1 MPPQVILSTKPKCM
15 THSQHQQPLAPQQT
29 TPDSPLDLLIVGAGI
44 SGIDLAHHV
53 ANNFPTWQWAVV
65 DSNSDIGGTWN
76 TFTYPGIRSD
86 SDMATFSFP
95 FERWRHHGTLGSG
108 ARIKEHVRD
117 AAAECGALDRLTLS
131 TWVRHANFNTALGL
145 WEVDAVEGPARS
157 NNAEGSVRGVEKK
170 DKGYTVYT
178 RRLHFAAGYY
188 RHSAGFTAAIPGLD
202 RFEGTVIHPQR
213 WPEDIDVRGKNVIII
228 GSGAT
233 AVTLLPALHSMGAH
247 PTMLQ
252 RTPTYIAPLPE
263 TDVISTVTGAIIG
276 TKGSRG
282 KVATR
287 IARTGHIFRDMA
299 QYHLCQTFPSLARGA
314 FWAMNRAFVDSEEIR
329 RNFTPPYGPWDQR
342 VCKSPGGDFFRAL
355 QQGAQVVTGIIDS
368 VEATG
373 IRLKEGA
380 FLPADIIVT
389 ATGLQLQAFGNA
401 GFSVDGTDVPTRS
414 MVAYR
419 SMMANRLPN
428 FTYTIGYLNQ
438 SWTLRADMTSRYL
451 VQLWKDME
459 SRGELFACPV
469 LPQDLPA
476 DRPMLEM
483 ESGYIRRSV
492 DDLPRQAAR
501 DPWRMEHDYI
511 KERRTFLGSDNTL
524 DMAFGADALAAA
536 APLASGAGGG
546 GAEQLVMP
554 S

>member
-1 MPPQVILSTKPKCM
+1 MAPQVILSTKPKCM

-29 TPDSPLDLLIVGAGI
+29 TPDSLSTSLSSALAFPASTSPTMWPTTSPHGGG
-44 SGIDLAHHV
+44 SGG
-53 ANNFPTWQWAVV
+53 F
-65 DSNSDIGGTWN
+65 NSDIGGTWN
-76 TFTYPGIRSD
+76 TFTYRESDQIR
-86 SDMATFSFP
+86 TWRPFP
-95 FERWRHHGTLGSG
+95 SHSSAGAITAHWGG

-145 WEVDAVEGPARS
+145 WEVDAVEGLPVAITQKGRYVAS
-157 NNAEGSVRGVEKK
+157 KK

-202 RFEGTVIHPQR
+202 RFESTVIHPQR

-299 QYHLCQTFPSLARGA
+299 QYHLCQTFPTLARGA

-329 RNFTPPYGPWDQR
+329 RNFTPPYGYGISACVNPR
-342 VCKSPGGDFFRAL
+342 RRLLPRAATRGTGCHRNHRLGRGHRHSPERRRFPPRRYHRH
-355 QQGAQVVTGIIDS
+355 S
-368 VEATG
+368 H
-373 IRLKEGA
+373 R
-380 FLPADIIVT
+380 PT
-389 ATGLQLQAFGNA
+389 AA
-401 GFSVDGTDVPTRS
+401 GF
-414 MVAYR
+414 
-419 SMMANRLPN
+419 
-428 FTYTIGYLNQ
+428 
-438 SWTLRADMTSRYL
+438 
-451 VQLWKDME
+451 
-459 SRGELFACPV
+459 
-469 LPQDLPA
+469 
-476 DRPMLEM
+476 
-483 ESGYIRRSV
+483 
-492 DDLPRQAAR
+492 RQCG
-501 DPWRMEHDYI
+501 
-511 KERRTFLGSDNTL
+511 L
-524 DMAFGADALAAA
+524 
-536 APLASGAGGG
+536 
-546 GAEQLVMP
+546 
-554 S
+554 